1 MNKKNLSGLGYTYLI
16 QIDTVYVLYMKTKQI
31 KIQFVSLSYQKCYM
45 EDGTHVC
52 SSCLQVS
59 WNSKLIF
66 SSPTELINLHN
77 YTVAVN
83 EEKKSF
89 MCTSC
94 KEFLWDKANSLHYF
108 PKIKFK
114 FTHI

>member
-31 KIQFVSLSYQKCYM
+31 QIQFVSLSYQKCYM
-45 EDGTHVC
+45 EDGTHLC

-89 MCTSC
+89 MCPSC
-94 KEFLWDKANSLHYF
+94 KEFLWDTANSLHYF